1 VNTRPPAAAPHSS
14 LRSRRWLL
22 WGALLLLVGL
32 LLGVLVFLAAEYEEG
47 RDQAALERDADQV
60 ANDIRS
66 ELFRNVQT
74 LQSLHSVAPT
84 DGSWAAP
91 AAELLGTHRDM
102 VRLEWRSNNLALRAH
117 RDTPY
122 LANLTDYL
130 HREHA
135 LPDVRQACDNA
146 RRLSGPAF
154 SPSYFWPISGGQGLE
169 LMEMCLPVV
178 RAGQPNGYLIVTYS
192 LPGLLNERTHKA
204 LLHGRGLAFTDPDG
218 TRLALH
224 SAVSGNRILHASS
237 LLDLP
242 GHTLMLRMESPRQ
255 AVGLFPNVLTA
266 VVGALSLALLA
277 VLALLGRDM
286 RRRQRAE
293 LDVADALA
301 FRKAME
307 NSLVTGLR
315 ARGMD
320 GRVSYVNP
328 AFCQMVG
335 YSAEQLIGTGLPA
348 PWWPP
353 ELIDEYQQR
362 QAVRLAGQTL
372 PREGY
377 ESMFQRSDGT
387 RFPVLIIEAPLIDA
401 QGVQTGYMSAIIDL
415 TEQRRVEDLNRASQ
429 DRLQATARLATVGE
443 MASLLSHEL
452 NQPLAAI
459 ASYATGALNLL
470 GNSTHGS
477 TNDNTQA
484 PASADLQVAMRRIG
498 QQAERAGR
506 VIKSVADFVRRR
518 EQVREAVAPQSLID
532 AIAPLLGL
540 QAKKQGIRVHIDIAP
555 DTPPVLC
562 DRTMVEQVLLNLAR
576 NGVQAMSDDAPTTP
590 DRVLSLSVS
599 PLRRSVGAPAGMPTD
614 APANTPSG
622 APPSLPVAGRPA
634 KAWVEFTVTDH
645 GHGLSAEVQ
654 AQLFTPFFTTKPEGM
669 GLGLSLCRTVIE
681 QHGGTLSFEPNRP
694 RGTVFRFA
702 LPVA

>member
-1 VNTRPPAAAPHSS
+1 VNKSPQAAPLSQV

-22 WGALLLLVGL
+22 WGALLALVL
-32 LLGVLVFLAAEYEEG
+32 ALLGVLVFLAAEYEEG
-47 RDQAALERDADQV
+47 RDQTVLERDAAQV
-60 ANDIRS
+60 ASDIRS

-84 DGSWAAP
+84 ADSWAAP
-91 AAELLGTHRDM
+91 AAELLSAHREM
-102 VRLEWRSNNLALRAH
+102 VRLEWRSSTHALLAY

-122 LANLTDYL
+122 LASLSGYL
-130 HREHA
+130 NREQA

-146 RRLSGPAF
+146 RRFSGPAF
-154 SPSYFWPISGGQGLE
+154 SPSYFWPMVGGQGLE
-169 LMEMCLPVV
+169 LMEMCLPVA
-178 RAGQPNGYLIVTYS
+178 RAGVPNGFLVATYS
-192 LPGLLNERTHKA
+192 LPGLLNELTNKA
-204 LLHGRGLAFTDPDG
+204 MLRGRGLAFTEPDG

-224 SAVSGNRILHASS
+224 STVSSSSRRRTLQAST

-255 AVGLFPNVLTA
+255 VVGLFPNVLTA

-293 LDVADALA
+293 LEVADALA

-377 ESMFQRSDGT
+377 ESVFQRSDGT

-401 QGVQTGYMSAIIDL
+401 QGVQTGYMSAILDL
-415 TEQRRVEDLNRASQ
+415 TEQRRVEDINRASQ

-459 ASYATGALNLL
+459 ASYATGTLNLL
-470 GNSTHGS
+470 
-477 TNDNTQA
+477 NDTTQA
-484 PASADLQVAMRRIG
+484 PPTADLQLAMLRISE
-498 QQAERAGR
+498 QAERAGR

-518 EQVREAVAPQSLID
+518 EQVREPVAPQSLID
-532 AIAPLLGL
+532 AISPLLGL
-540 QAKKQGIRVHIDIAP
+540 QAKKQRIRVHIDIAP
-555 DTPPVLC
+555 DLPPVLC

-576 NGVQAMSDDAPTTP
+576 NGMQAMPEGDPPAPE
-590 DRVLSLSVS
+590 RVLMLSVLQS
-599 PLRRSVGAPAGMPTD
+599 RLQSGVSVVGRAPK
-614 APANTPSG
+614 S
-622 APPSLPVAGRPA
+622 
-634 KAWVEFTVTDH
+634 WVEFTVTDR
-645 GHGLSAEVQ
+645 GHGLSAGVQ
-654 AQLFTPFFTTKPEGM
+654 AKLFTPFFTTKPEGM

-681 QHGGTLSFEPNRP
+681 QHGGALTFEPHHP
-694 RGTVFRFA
+694 RGTVFRFT